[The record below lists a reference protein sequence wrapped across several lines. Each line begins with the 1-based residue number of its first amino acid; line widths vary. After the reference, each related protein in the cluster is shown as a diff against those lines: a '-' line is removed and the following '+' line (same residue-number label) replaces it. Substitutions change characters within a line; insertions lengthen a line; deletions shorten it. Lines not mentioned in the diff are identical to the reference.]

1 MPVWHYQARG
11 EGGKGAAV
19 AGTLQAASRRDALR
33 QLQAQGL
40 WPVRLDEE
48 NAPRAGNGT
57 GRPGRSLLAAMRAGG
72 DKARRATLSRR
83 QRLPFLEAL
92 AELVEGGLS
101 AGEAVRM
108 LSVRLQDEQLR
119 TLCGV
124 LWARLGEGATLSR
137 AMAEQSAVFDSQTVN
152 LIAAGEATGNLG
164 DVLARLIRHFHEQK
178 ELRQQIVGALLY
190 PAFICVLA
198 FGVMLLFLFFLL
210 PRIQGLLSSLG
221 AKLPWT
227 TQLMIEGSNFLLYGG
242 PFLIAAIVGGAAAL
256 VQWRRTE
263 AGRLATDRW
272 VLQVPLWGDIVVR
285 TSILNF
291 THTLAV
297 LLENGVTTSEALRL
311 TERAID
317 NTRLKAALR
326 EATDRVLEGAA
337 LSGSLARTGIFPAL
351 ITDRIAVGEQTGNLA
366 PGLRSVAKT
375 YQADLSRRLQA
386 LTRVFAG
393 AVLAF
398 AFSFV
403 AFLAVA
409 IVMALLQVSGSFR
422 L

>member
-1 MPVWHYQARG
+1 MALWHYQARG
-11 EGGKGAAV
+11 EAGKGAIV
-19 AGTLQAASRRDALR
+19 AGSLQAGTRREALR
-33 QLQAQGL
+33 QLQSQGL

-48 NAPRAGNGT
+48 SAAPARSGSGRTAAKADAAG
-57 GRPGRSLLAAMRAGG
+57 A
-72 DKARRATLSRR
+72 SRR
-83 QRLPFLEAL
+83 REVVAPFNRHQRLPFLEAL
-92 AELVEGGLS
+92 AELIEGGLS

-108 LSVRLQDEQLR
+108 LSARLQDVQLR
-119 TLCGV
+119 ALCGV

-137 AMAEQSAVFDSQTVN
+137 AMATQPAVFDAQTVN

-164 DVLARLIRHFHEQK
+164 DVLDRLIRHFHEQK
-178 ELRQQIVGALLY
+178 ELRQQLVAALLY

-198 FGVMLLFLFFLL
+198 FGVMLIFLFFLL

-227 TQLMIEGSNFLLYGG
+227 TRLMVDGANFLLYAG
-242 PFLIAAIVGGAAAL
+242 PFILGALIAGAVAL

-263 AGRLATDRW
+263 KGRAATDRW
-272 VLQVPLWGDIVVR
+272 VLQIPVWRELVVR

-311 TERAID
+311 TERAIG
-317 NTRLKAALR
+317 NLTLKAGLR
-326 EATDRVLEGAA
+326 EATDRVLEGTA
-337 LSGSLARTGIFPAL
+337 LSVSLAKTGFFPAL

-366 PGLRSVAKT
+366 PGLRAVAKT
-375 YQADLSRRLQA
+375 YQAELSRRLQG
-386 LTRVFAG
+386 LTKLFAG
-393 AVLAF
+393 TVLAF

-409 IVMALLQVSGSFR
+409 IVMALLQVSSSFR
-422 L
+422 I